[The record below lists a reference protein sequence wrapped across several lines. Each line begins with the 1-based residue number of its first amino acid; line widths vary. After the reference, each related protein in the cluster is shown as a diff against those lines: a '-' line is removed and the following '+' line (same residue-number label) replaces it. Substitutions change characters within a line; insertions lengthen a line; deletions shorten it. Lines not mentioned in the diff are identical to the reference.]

1 MLNLFL
7 NFSLL
12 HTHIHRDD
20 TFPTMRLTSLICI
33 LMLLVAQHRAELQ
46 GPLEESA
53 SATTATPSSPTS
65 SEYSTSKTESDEIKT
80 AEKDAKAQPAVD
92 TQSKAKA
99 PGANDR
105 KAAKLKDTEFA
116 PRTKV
121 MPAALLERLWND
133 SLMKQQKLKAQIEAI
148 EAKIT
153 PVEVKEL
160 TPEQMEGK

>member
-1 MLNLFL
+1 M
-7 NFSLL
+7 L
-12 HTHIHRDD
+12 HTHVHRDD

-53 SATTATPSSPTS
+53 SATTATSSSPAEAERETITS
-65 SEYSTSKTESDEIKT
+65 SEYSSSKTESDEIKT
-80 AEKDAKAQPAVD
+80 AEKDAKAPPAVD
-92 TQSKAKA
+92 SQSKAKA

-105 KAAKLKDTEFA
+105 KAAKLKDNEFA

-148 EAKIT
+148 EAKMT

-160 TPEQMEGK
+160 TPEQMEGT